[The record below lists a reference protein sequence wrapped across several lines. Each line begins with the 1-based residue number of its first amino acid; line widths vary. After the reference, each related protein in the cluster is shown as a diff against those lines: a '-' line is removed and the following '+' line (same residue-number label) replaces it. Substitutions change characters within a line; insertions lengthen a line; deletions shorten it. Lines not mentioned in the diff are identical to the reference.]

1 VRQLSVILSIVIAYT
16 VSSIYLEMTL
26 FLFNPLLKTILSFIY
41 CLIWIGPLLYLW
53 WKAKIQENQ
62 VIPILVLFLAILYV
76 SPLVNIPVPVGRFFP
91 DVDFTAAKVLY
102 SSTGHFFN
110 DPVTSYPTIYPPVYH
125 IIVGS
130 IMRLLGSN
138 NSWYVLSRFHIGMM
152 IGMFLSVYF
161 LARWWFNPR
170 VGLLSVLFMGA
181 IFDMPNWSGMFFPT
195 PFLLGLTFMV
205 NSLTLT
211 YLALQ
216 GRKWSFY
223 PAGLVTG
230 LAITT
235 WPAFLPVAVI
245 LIAVI
250 FYSQNNR
257 TKSISNPL
265 KFALACLVLPL
276 LIWVPQ
282 YILLSRQHLMGH
294 GEYGLW
300 KGIPALGWV
309 ADLILRFF
317 TLGGFD
323 NKEHG
328 VTALFGINYIVCI
341 GLAIWGFRSLEKG
354 TLLKKFSGL
363 FTVLILLCIP
373 VIHYV
378 FSFMYSRR
386 VQVLFSILIVI
397 SAVYYLITHFIKK
410 YKFLG
415 LALVVWIAVFA
426 NGWNVYMGHKY
437 VVETEERYETWKK
450 YATGALGF
458 IQSHAKSGEYIFAT
472 DNTYRFVI
480 IGNALFFNL
489 QAHRSGN
496 YYSLNPDLAKEL
508 ADHYDDILLS
518 SDFDLIKRVLS
529 YHGIRYV
536 LVREGEQ
543 KLYPGL
549 KQLYDKCD
557 MGYRDENYT
566 VLKCDATP

>member
-1 VRQLSVILSIVIAYT
+1 MRKIFIAIGILIIYAISNL
-16 VSSIYLEMTL
+16 YLE
-26 FLFNPLLKTILSFIY
+26 NAINSSDPLWKTILSFIY
-41 CLIWIGPLLYLW
+41 CFMWISPLLYLW
-53 WKAKIQENQ
+53 WKAKIQEKL

-76 SPLVNIPVPVGRFFP
+76 SPLVTIPVPAGRFFP
-91 DVDFTAAKVLY
+91 DVDFHAAKVLY

-138 NSWYVLSRFHIGMM
+138 DSWYVLSRFHIAMM

-161 LARWWFNPR
+161 LARLWFNPR
-170 VGLLSVLFMGA
+170 VGLLSVLFLGA
-181 IFDMPNWSGMFFPT
+181 VFDMPNWSGMFFPT
-195 PFLLGLTFMV
+195 PFLLGLTFV
-205 NSLTLT
+205 INSITLT
-211 YLALQ
+211 YLAFQ
-216 GRKWSFY
+216 GRKWCFY
-223 PAGLVTG
+223 LAGFVTG

-235 WPAFLPVAVI
+235 WPAFLPVALI

-250 FYSQNNR
+250 FYSQNN
-257 TKSISNPL
+257 KSNSISNTL
-265 KFALACLVLPL
+265 KFVLACMVLPL

-300 KGIPALGWV
+300 KGIPALSWF
-309 ADLILRFF
+309 ADFVLRFF

-323 NKEHG
+323 DKEHA

-341 GLAIWGFRSLEKG
+341 GLAIWGFRALEKG

-363 FTVLILLCIP
+363 FTVLILLSIP
-373 VIHYV
+373 IIHYI

-386 VQVLFSILIVI
+386 VQVLFSILLVI
-397 SAVYYLITHFIKK
+397 SAAYYLITHFNKK
-410 YKFLG
+410 HKLPG
-415 LALVVWIAVFA
+415 LALIVWIAVFA
-426 NGWNVYMGHKY
+426 NGWNVYTGHKY
-437 VVETEERYETWKK
+437 VVETRERYETWKK

-458 IQSHAKSGEYIFAT
+458 IQSHTKPGEYIFAT
-472 DNTYRFVI
+472 DNMYRFII
-480 IGNALFFNL
+480 IGNILRFNL

-496 YYSLNPDLAKEL
+496 YYSLNPDLSKKL

-518 SDFDLIKRVLS
+518 YDFDLIKRVLG

-536 LVREGEQ
+536 LIREGEQ
-543 KLYPGL
+543 DVYPGL
-549 KQLYDKCD
+549 KQIYDKCTTD
-557 MGYRDENYT
+557 YRDGNYT